1 MADWASLRSLLR
13 ACSAVIQKED
23 EEGKVGVKIGKEL
36 MKVAGVALKANITR
50 LGPLVLPV
58 SEQLIF
64 AGNFVARKARMH
76 PLRMPYHVVD
86 IPLPCHPGAAV
97 LQMDLDL
104 GAPHVDDS
112 DAHDRADNPNHLG
125 LPAQVL
131 KMSLKPYVPDFTTA
145 FEHFCIHPGGK
156 AVIEEVS
163 KQLKLRPEQA
173 LPMLVPFERYG
184 NTSSS
189 STW

>member
-1 MADWASLRSLLR
+1 M
-13 ACSAVIQKED
+13 
-23 EEGKVGVKIGKEL
+23 
-36 MKVAGVALKANITR
+36 
-50 LGPLVLPV
+50 
-58 SEQLIF
+58 
-64 AGNFVARKARMH
+64 
-76 PLRMPYHVVD
+76 
-86 IPLPCHPGAAV
+86 
-97 LQMDLDL
+97 
-104 GAPHVDDS
+104 
-112 DAHDRADNPNHLG
+112 
-125 LPAQVL
+125 
-131 KMSLKPYVPDFTTA
+131 PDFTTA